1 MELFKYPGV
10 AKYRNKNGNRAILEK
25 SLKEG
30 SLELGLRKYG
40 KYFGFA
46 IMEYPHW
53 VLMRNESANR

>member
-40 KYFGFA
+40 KYFGLA
-46 IMEYPHW
+46 IMEIHTGY
-53 VLMRNESANR
+53 